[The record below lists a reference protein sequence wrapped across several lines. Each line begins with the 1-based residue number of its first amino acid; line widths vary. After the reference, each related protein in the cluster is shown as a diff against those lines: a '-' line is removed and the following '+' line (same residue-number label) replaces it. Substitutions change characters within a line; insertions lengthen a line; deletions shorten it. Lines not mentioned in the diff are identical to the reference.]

1 MGWYYIFSLSNFI
14 DFALAG
20 ALDFCSWISSVE
32 SNIVLC
38 SYTGINV
45 KFCCPAH
52 CKMVI
57 FLIILVKTQFELD
70 ATIFHCSINA
80 LCRIFKIHL
89 RHTSLLLWWHF
100 NIQKHDFKR
109 NEQWSVVWHVSQT
122 PHGRALAN
130 KHYHRVLVISWV
142 SDFFFPLQNDC
153 L

>member
-1 MGWYYIFSLSNFI
+1 
-14 DFALAG
+14 
-20 ALDFCSWISSVE
+20 
-32 SNIVLC
+32 
-38 SYTGINV
+38 
-45 KFCCPAH
+45 
-52 CKMVI
+52 MVI

-70 ATIFHCSINA
+70 ATIVHCSINA

-109 NEQWSVVWHVSQT
+109 NKLWSVVWHVSQT

-142 SDFFFPLQNDC
+142 SDFFFSFTKC
-153 L
+153 LPVKKKIVIIVFSIVRSVLHTDLYKFRVFGLYSQYFRI